1 MRPQTDNPGRFAAG
15 AQVVV
20 GPGAEVGV
28 AMTVLSSRSHQP
40 DRLLVAFEDV
50 GGRTEAEALRG
61 QRIFAPAGDV
71 APLPE
76 GEYWESDLIGLEVVD
91 GSGARL
97 GVVTQVLGRAV
108 QDLWE
113 VASPAGLVLVPA
125 VPAIVREVDLAGR
138 RVVLDPPEGLFPSP
152 A

>member
-1 MRPQTDNPGRFAAG
+1 MRPRTDNPNRFAPG

-20 GPGAEVGV
+20 GPAAERAVV
-28 AMTVLSSRSHQP
+28 MTVLSSRTHQP
-40 DRLLVAFEDV
+40 DRLLVSFEDV

-76 GEYWESDLIGLEVVD
+76 GEYWESELVGLEVVD
-91 GSGARL
+91 SSGARL
-97 GVVTQVLGRAV
+97 GVVTQVLARAA

-113 VASPAGLVLVPA
+113 VESSAGPVLVPA
-125 VPAIVREVDLAGR
+125 VPAIVREVDLVGG
-138 RVVLDPPEGLFPSP
+138 RVVLDPPEDLFPSR